1 MTEQTPPTDR
11 PRPPAPHV
19 TAPSVVIV
27 NTGHG
32 KGKTTAALGT
42 AMRAAARGWKVCVVQ
57 FLKSA
62 KWKVGEE
69 KSGLD
74 LGFEWWSIGDGFTW
88 DSKDM
93 DETEAIARAAW
104 VTASEKIASGD
115 YELVVL
121 DEITYPINWEWIDGD
136 EVARAIRERPKHVN
150 VVATGRDAPDALLA
164 VADTVT
170 EMVNVRHAYDNG
182 VRAIRGIDF

>member
-1 MTEQTPPTDR
+1 MIDDAPPTE
-11 PRPPAPHV
+11 APQRGS
-19 TAPSVVIV
+19 TRAPSVVIV

-42 AMRAAARGWKVCVVQ
+42 AMRAAARGWDVCVVQ
-57 FLKSA
+57 FLKSG

-69 KSGLD
+69 ESGRR

-88 DSKDM
+88 DSADM

-104 VTASEKIASGD
+104 DTASAKIASGD
-115 YELVVL
+115 YRLVVL
-121 DEITYPINWEWIDGD
+121 DEITYPMKWGWIDD
-136 EVARAIRERPKHVN
+136 ADVVRTIRDRPPHVN
-150 VVATGRDAPDALLA
+150 VIATGRDAPRSLVD

-170 EMVNVRHAYDNG
+170 EMVNVRHAFDRG
-182 VRAIRGIDF
+182 VRAIKGIDF